1 MVRGPT
7 VITPVAQEVWRWE
20 VAWDFLPEIAQGML
34 FTVLAT
40 LIGITI
46 AVVLGLILA
55 LLRRSQTRAIRLPT
69 AWFIEFIR
77 STPLLV
83 QLMFLFPFV
92 LPGSRVPTAAFVTLV
107 IGLAVHYGAY
117 TSESYRAGIE
127 SVDRGQWEASI
138 ALNLPSVTKWTRVIL
153 PQAIPTVIPALG
165 NYLVG
170 MVKDAPL
177 GIAIGATGI
186 LTVAFREAS
195 TTFRFVEAYG
205 VMGLLFLAVSL
216 PLAFL
221 ARYLE
226 KRYGYERI

>member
-1 MVRGPT
+1 
-7 VITPVAQEVWRWE
+7 
-20 VAWDFLPEIAQGML
+20 ML

-40 LIGITI
+40 LIGIAI
-46 AVVLGLILA
+46 AVVFGLVLA
-55 LLRRSQTRAIRLPT
+55 LLRRSRVKAIRWPT

-83 QLMFLFPFV
+83 QLVFLFPFV

-127 SVDRGQWEASI
+127 SVDRGQWEAST
-138 ALNLPSVTKWTRVIL
+138 ALNLSSATKWTRVIL

-177 GIAIGATGI
+177 GISIGAFGI

-195 TTFRFVEAYG
+195 QTFRFVEAYG

-216 PLAFL
+216 PLALF

-226 KRYGYERI
+226 KRYGYERT

>member
-1 MVRGPT
+1 M
-7 VITPVAQEVWRWE
+7 IASFAQEVWRWD
-20 VAWDFLPEIAQGML
+20 VAWEMLPDIGWAML

-40 LIGITI
+40 LIGISI
-46 AVVLGLILA
+46 AVVLGLVFA
-55 LLRRSQTRAIRLPT
+55 LLRRSQIKAIRWPT
-69 AWFIEFIR
+69 ISFIEFIR

-83 QLMFLFPFV
+83 QLMFLFPFI
-92 LPGSRVPTAAFVTLV
+92 LPGTRVPTAAFVTLV

-127 SVDRGQWEASI
+127 NVERGQWEASI
-138 ALNLPSVTKWTRVIL
+138 ALNLSPVTKWTRVIL

-165 NYLVG
+165 NYLVA

-177 GIAIGATGI
+177 GIAIGAFGV
-186 LTVAFREAS
+186 LTAAFRLAS
-195 TTFRFVEAYG
+195 TTFRYTEAYG

-216 PLAFL
+216 PLALF

-226 KRYGYERI
+226 KRYGFERT

>member
-1 MVRGPT
+1 
-7 VITPVAQEVWRWE
+7 
-20 VAWDFLPEIAQGML
+20 ML
-34 FTVLAT
+34 FTVIAT
-40 LIGITI
+40 LIGIAI
-46 AVVLGLILA
+46 AVVFGLVLA
-55 LLRRSQTRAIRLPT
+55 LLRRSEVRAIRLPT

-83 QLMFLFPFV
+83 QLVFLFPFV

-138 ALNLPSVTKWTRVIL
+138 ALNLPSVTKWTKVIL

-177 GIAIGATGI
+177 GIAIGAAGI
-186 LTVAFREAS
+186 ITAS
-195 TTFRFVEAYG
+195 VGVTARSFRFVEAYG

-216 PLAFL
+216 PLAFF

-226 KRYGYERI
+226 KRYGYERT

>member
-1 MVRGPT
+1 MIP
-7 VITPVAQEVWRWE
+7 ILAQQVWSWE
-20 VAWDFLPEIAQGML
+20 VAWDFLPAIGRGML
-34 FTVLAT
+34 YTVVAT
-40 LIGITI
+40 LIGIVI

-55 LLRRSQTRAIRLPT
+55 LLRRSRVKAIRRPT

-92 LPGSRVPTAAFVTLV
+92 LPGSRVPTAAFLTLV

-127 SVDRGQWEASI
+127 SVDRGQWEAAI
-138 ALNLPSVTKWTRVIL
+138 ALNLSPTTTWTRVIL

-165 NYLVG
+165 NYLVA

-177 GIAIGATGI
+177 GIAIGAFGI
-186 LTVAFREAS
+186 LTAASGLAS
-195 TTFRFVEAYG
+195 TTFRFTEAYG

-226 KRYGYERI
+226 KRYGYERG

>member
-1 MVRGPT
+1 MIGPL
-7 VITPVAQEVWRWE
+7 AQEVWRWE
-20 VAWDFLPEIAQGML
+20 VAGEFLPPIARGML
-34 FTVLAT
+34 FTVIAT
-40 LIGITI
+40 LIGIAI
-46 AVVLGLILA
+46 AVVFGLVLA
-55 LLRRSQTRAIRLPT
+55 LLRRSEVRAIRLPT

-83 QLMFLFPFV
+83 QLVFLFPFV

-138 ALNLPSVTKWTRVIL
+138 ALNLPSVTKWTKVIL

-186 LTVAFREAS
+186 ITAS
-195 TTFRFVEAYG
+195 VGVTARSFRFVEAYG

-216 PLAFL
+216 PLAFF

-226 KRYGYERI
+226 KRYGYERT